1 MVVLIDGS
9 VYFLTTN
16 QAVEGSNPS
25 SVTKSKPVQSLQRK
39 LQAFFMPRTTRCLHQ
54 SGVGIKKESSAK
66 RGWFC
71 AGLFGIRIKKDLLN
85 EVRKIIRAF
94 KWHGLSN

>member
-1 MVVLIDGS
+1 
-9 VYFLTTN
+9 
-16 QAVEGSNPS
+16 
-25 SVTKSKPVQSLQRK
+25 

-85 EVRKIIRAF
+85 EVRKIKRAF
-94 KWHGLSN
+94 KWYGLSN